1 MMEVLLFILIS
12 YLLGSIPF
20 GLIIASV
27 NKIDIRSHGSGN
39 IGATNVYRVIGKFWG
54 LLTFFLDA
62 MKGFLPAYYFLNF
75 YGNYQHLGVCCGLAA
90 ILGHTFPIYIKFRGG
105 KGVATSAGMLFGI
118 APIPVFIGLLVW
130 IIIMFL
136 FRFVSLASIT
146 ASVVIS
152 VIICFSDAYSIF
164 TKYLITIISILI
176 IWLHRDNIS
185 RLIKGTE
192 NRFGKKGLK

>member
-54 LLTFFLDA
+54 LLTFLDA

-90 ILGHTFPIYIKFRGG
+90 ILGI
-105 KGVATSAGMLFGI
+105 LFQ
-118 APIPVFIGLLVW
+118 
-130 IIIMFL
+130 
-136 FRFVSLASIT
+136 
-146 ASVVIS
+146 
-152 VIICFSDAYSIF
+152 
-164 TKYLITIISILI
+164 SIL
-176 IWLHRDNIS
+176 NFVVV
-185 RLIKGTE
+185 KV
-192 NRFGKKGLK
+192 

>member
-39 IGATNVYRVIGKFWG
+39 IGARMFISNGKFWG
-54 LLTFFLDA
+54 LITFFLDA

-90 ILGHTFPIYIKFRGG
+90 ILGHTFPIYLKFRGG

-118 APIPVFIGLLVW
+118 APLPVFIGLLVW

-176 IWLHRDNIS
+176 IWLHRENIS
-185 RLIKGTE
+185 RLIKEQKIVLG
-192 NRFGKKGLK
+192 RKG

>member
-20 GLIIASV
+20 GLIIASI

-62 MKGFLPAYYFLNF
+62 MKGFLPVYYFLNF
-75 YGNYQHLGVCCGLAA
+75 YGNHQHLGVCCGLAA
-90 ILGHTFPIYIKFRGG
+90 ILGHTFPVYIKFRGG

-118 APIPVFIGLLVW
+118 APLPVFIGLLVW

-164 TKYLITIISILI
+164 TKYLITFISILI
-176 IWLHRDNIS
+176 IWLHRENIS

-192 NRFGKKGLK
+192 NRFGKKGQK